1 MLHRNPSG
9 CQAGRDCCTETRLA
23 AKWGSI
29 AAPKLARLP
38 SGPSNGRSIL
48 SVLWHSMQARRRGAR
63 GNVRRL
69 VLPAERVTRNGTVGD
84 EPVLQTFEQ
93 ALGFGGAVDSVA
105 AEAVLGGDDARVFQ
119 AQECL
124 VGG

>member
-1 MLHRNPSG
+1 MRGHR
-9 CQAGRDCCTETRLA
+9 
-23 AKWGSI
+23 
-29 AAPKLARLP
+29 
-38 SGPSNGRSIL
+38 
-48 SVLWHSMQARRRGAR
+48 VR
-63 GNVRRL
+63 GNIRQL
-69 VLPAERVTRNGTVGD
+69 VLPTERVARNGAVGD

-93 ALGFGGAVDSVA
+93 ALGFGCAIDSVA

>member
-1 MLHRNPSG
+1 MG
-9 CQAGRDCCTETRLA
+9 CDYCAKTRPVAVRPAET
-23 AKWGSI
+23 
-29 AAPKLARLP
+29 APGLARL
-38 SGPSNGRSIL
+38 SVSSSTKLIRGHWACGDTGRAGT
-48 SVLWHSMQARRRGAR
+48 QGARGHRAR

-69 VLPAERVTRNGTVGD
+69 VLSAERVTRNGAVGD

-93 ALGFGGAVDSVA
+93 ALGFGCAIDSVA